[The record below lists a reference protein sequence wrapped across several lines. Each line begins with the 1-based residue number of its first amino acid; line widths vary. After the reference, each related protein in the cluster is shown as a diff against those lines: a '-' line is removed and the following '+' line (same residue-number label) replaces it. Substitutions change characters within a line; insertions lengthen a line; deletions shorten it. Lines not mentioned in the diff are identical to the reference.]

1 MKEISFSSFHFG
13 KTGQREV
20 GVAGVVC
27 GDRFGA
33 CICSG
38 KGRERWVG
46 APGEGWGG
54 DGEGSRWHTVA
65 PKVVRPVRAEL
76 TAGFSVCKK
85 ASRVRRLPRVPHAYG
100 LISHPRQVFW
110 ENLFFLERKADK
122 NNTQVLSSNAE
133 KIDYSLLQTCACL
146 MLGEA
151 LLHRSL

>member
-1 MKEISFSSFHFG
+1 MKLVLQELC
-13 KTGQREV
+13 
-20 GVAGVVC
+20 AGTV
-27 GDRFGA
+27 
-33 CICSG
+33 SG
-38 KGRERWVG
+38 LAFAQGRERWVG

-54 DGEGSRWHTVA
+54 DGEGSRWHTLT

-76 TAGFSVCKK
+76 TAGFSACKK

-100 LISHPRQVFW
+100 LISHPRQDFW

-146 MLGEA
+146 VLGEA